1 METLLAAATAY
12 GPLGLGIGVLIYYMS
27 KILDQHR
34 EERKEWSSA
43 NNDHV
48 DKFATVIAENTRALT
63 EMKTEVRENRC
74 KMKN

>member
-12 GPLGLGIGVLIYYMS
+12 GPLGLGIAVLIFYMS
-27 KILDQHR
+27 KLLDQHR
-34 EERKEWSSA
+34 QERKEWNEV

-48 DKFATVIAENTRALT
+48 DKFAAVISDNTRALT
-63 EMKTEVRENRC
+63 EMRGEIRENRC